1 MLVQSMHYFFLSS
14 AVNLQDSC
22 REKQWDGWIDNQLI
36 FYLVTVAVDTI
47 FRLTLTLCLF
57 FPGVYQF
64 SDRTEQVHFSKQNMV
79 AYQLEKREDNC
90 SFSTA

>member
-1 MLVQSMHYFFLSS
+1 MLVQGMHYFILSS

-47 FRLTLTLCLF
+47 PYSASLSPYAF
-57 FPGVYQF
+57 FFQEF
-64 SDRTEQVHFSKQNMV
+64 TSFQTELNRYILVNK
-79 AYQLEKREDNC
+79 
-90 SFSTA
+90 TW